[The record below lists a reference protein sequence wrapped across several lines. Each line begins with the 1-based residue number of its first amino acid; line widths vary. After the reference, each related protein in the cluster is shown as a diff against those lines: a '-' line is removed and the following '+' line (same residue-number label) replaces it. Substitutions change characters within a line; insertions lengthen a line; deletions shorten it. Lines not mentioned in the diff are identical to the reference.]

1 MFAEFVQKVGLVL
14 VLHNASEALY
24 SVITLYLRFG
34 YSHLWL
40 FDCYTLRVPKGQGRY
55 STGLANMMLNIRCS
69 HSLP

>member
-34 YSHLWL
+34 YSHL
-40 FDCYTLRVPKGQGRY
+40 
-55 STGLANMMLNIRCS
+55 
-69 HSLP
+69 